1 MSFLVSKGTE
11 AVEDALKEKVD
22 NSKLLKKISAG
33 TVLKVRA
40 LPTAVVKYHAH
51 SAFKKFNT
59 TPCTKPA
66 GKEDLYDKAC
76 DLLYKD
82 AKAAEEAGAD
92 AKEVEAMRNV
102 AYQLKAKER
111 YLIGFVNLEDG
122 KPIVVDFT
130 AKQGK
135 AVVAELQKRK
145 TKLSRFAFELTK
157 TGSSTDTV
165 VSFGVVLDM
174 EEDLTDKE
182 REHFEKSADFEFDM
196 SVFETVFSVN
206 KEDKQLED
214 LRAFGFDVSRL
225 GFDEGIETEGE
236 EKKEEDEDF

>member
-22 NSKLLKKISAG
+22 TSKLLKKINAG

-51 SAFKKFNT
+51 SVYKTFNT

-82 AKAAEEAGAD
+82 AKAAEEAGASE
-92 AKEVEAMRNV
+92 KEVKDMRDR
-102 AYQLKAKER
+102 AYSLKAKER
-111 YLIGFVNLEDG
+111 YLIGFINLEDG

-174 EEDLTDKE
+174 EEDITDKE
-182 REHFEKSADFEFDM
+182 REFFEKSADYEFDM

-206 KEDKQLED
+206 NEEKQLED
-214 LRAFGFDVSRL
+214 LRAFGFDLSRL
-225 GFDEGIETEGE
+225 GFGEGTSTEGE
-236 EKKEEDEDF
+236 EKKEEDTDF